1 MEMATNIKSKVYY
14 DQTGAVLLITSEQ
27 HQGAKTTIQ
36 EDIQYQEALKNKSID
51 DISFIELE
59 FGTLS
64 ATIENSKSYNVDIA
78 TKKLNVIYYTQAEI
92 DEINNNIPLSAEQLL
107 EQDNANLLLE
117 LVQKD
122 ILINQL
128 QGGV

>member
-1 MEMATNIKSKVYY
+1 M
-14 DQTGAVLLITSEQ
+14 DTGAVLLITAEM
-27 HQGAKTTIQ
+27 QGDIFETTK
-36 EDIQYQEALKNKSID
+36 EHDFEAYE
-51 DISFIELE
+51 ELQ
-59 FGTLS
+59 
-64 ATIENSKSYNVDIA
+64 NVDINKTDFITIEYGTYSKVFNNHKSCIVDLE
-78 TKKLNVIYYTQAEI
+78 TKQLKVDYYTQAEI

-107 EQDNANLLLE
+107 EQDNANLLIE